1 MSHSNARRSLLA
13 VLVPALTSVMDPASA
28 VAEGESLRS
37 IGSPFAVDASAERLA
52 DEIVLTHD
60 SAFTYAQL
68 RTMRETGEPFYM
80 TEFPLPGGRY
90 VSLTLH
96 PISVMGENAGVLVV
110 KDTGVVSLTPQV
122 LTFSGHLTKDRR
134 TYAFLAVS
142 PSILNGYFVD
152 GDTAYYLSSG
162 DAQKA
167 TAGRALLAVG
177 HPVPSGNPVD
187 YLTRGPMTRAF
198 PEGGLTPGAPREA
211 LGRTDPQVRIADI
224 FVECDPSYTVQFDS
238 AEDAADYAITLFAAV
253 SDIYRRDLGA
263 ELRIPDGYLRIWET
277 EPPWGDPDLYVFI
290 EYWAGPSNPLQNVD
304 RALVHLLQAELGGG
318 LAYLGGLCSNANGY
332 ATCSVQGYFP
342 IPLQHVHPDN
352 VDPLVL
358 AHELGHNF
366 GSPHTF
372 DFNPPIPCV
381 DGSGPDQGTIMSYCF
396 LEIGMRFH
404 ARVQQFLRAC
414 MTSVD
419 CLEVIDLTPG
429 DYNHDTVLDELDLQA
444 ALTCINLEFE
454 AAGCME
460 TCDLDEDGRL
470 TPCDYDV
477 LLRLIDPGTPI
488 EDCNENGQNDCGEIA
503 AGLQE
508 DCNGNGVPDECDIDG
523 GTIGDCN
530 DNGVP
535 DDCEDCNE
543 NGFADECDID
553 LGTSQDCQPNELPDE
568 CDIADGTSEDF
579 NENGI
584 PDECD
589 PHMGTIHV
597 SISDPNCSSA
607 GPGSEGA
614 PFCDIQDAINASLS
628 TDLALVADGTY
639 TGSGNRNLVFGGRSI
654 TLRCESGPEGC
665 IIDIEG
671 EGRGFIFQHG
681 ETADSRLEGFTITNG
696 YVGTGGECGAEGG
709 GIHCEVSSPTIS
721 NCVISGNTSYSPCA
735 ANGGGISLEKSS
747 ATIRN
752 CVISGNVAINGTGGG
767 IFCMNSNPAIVDCV
781 IMGNSAA
788 RGGGVSWNVTSGGG
802 YMGYCPTIRNCTIV
816 GNSAESLAGGVYA
829 SWSGEP
835 EISSSILW
843 GNTAS
848 SAAQAKDSGNL
859 TISYSDIQDGWPGV
873 GNINADPLFEDD
885 YHLSE
890 GSECIDAGDPGFNGA
905 GSVDIDGG
913 VRVWD
918 GDGDGQA
925 VVDIGADEFGPTGL
939 APIPTVSECGLI
951 VMALLVLTAG
961 TIVFVRRVRPAARR

>member
-1 MSHSNARRSLLA
+1 MSYNQTRHLLLA
-13 VLVPALTSVMDPASA
+13 SLALAFVYVIDPGPAMARQEFSK
-28 VAEGESLRS
+28 S
-37 IGSPFAVDASAERLA
+37 ITSPFTVDGSADGQEDQL
-52 DEIVLTHD
+52 VLTYD
-60 SAFTYAQL
+60 SATSYAQL
-68 RTMRETGEPFYM
+68 RAMSDSKSPFHVTGFPLTRHRQVNLTLRPVSVISDGANVVIVRETG
-80 TEFPLPGGRY
+80 T
-90 VSLTLH
+90 VSL
-96 PISVMGENAGVLVV
+96 A
-110 KDTGVVSLTPQV
+110 PQV

-152 GDTAYYLSSG
+152 GDTVYFLSSG
-162 DAQKA
+162 DPRQAAVGK
-167 TAGRALLAVG
+167 ALLAVG
-177 HPVPSGNPVD
+177 HPVLSGNPVD
-187 YLTRGPMTRAF
+187 YLTRGPMTHVF
-198 PEGGLTPGAPREA
+198 PEDGLTPGAPGEA

-224 FVECDPSYTVQFDS
+224 FVEGDPSYTAQFDS

-277 EPPWGDPDLYVFI
+277 EPPWGDPDLYLFMD
-290 EYWAGPSNPLQNVD
+290 YWDSPSNPLQNVD

-332 ATCSVQGYFP
+332 ATSTVQGYFP

-352 VDPLVL
+352 DDPWIL

-396 LEIGMRFH
+396 GGIGMRFH
-404 ARVQQFLRAC
+404 GRVQQFLRAC

-419 CLEVIDLTPG
+419 CLEVIDLAPG

-444 ALTCINLEFE
+444 ALMCINLEFE

-488 EDCNENGQNDCGEIA
+488 EDCNDNGQNDCGEIA

-535 DDCEDCNE
+535 DDCEDCNG

-597 SISDPNCSSA
+597 SITDPNCSSA
-607 GPGSEGA
+607 GPGSEDE

-628 TDLALVADGTY
+628 TDVVLVADGTY
-639 TGSGNRNLVFGGRSI
+639 TGPGNRNLVFGGRSI

-671 EGRGFIFQHG
+671 EGRGFLFQDG
-681 ETADSRLEGFTITNG
+681 ETADARLEGFTITNG
-696 YVGTGGECGAEGG
+696 YVGTTGECGARGG

-721 NCVISGNTSYSPCA
+721 NC
-735 ANGGGISLEKSS
+735 
-747 ATIRN
+747 
-752 CVISGNVAINGTGGG
+752 
-767 IFCMNSNPAIVDCV
+767 
-781 IMGNSAA
+781 
-788 RGGGVSWNVTSGGG
+788 
-802 YMGYCPTIRNCTIV
+802 TIV
-816 GNSAESLAGGVYA
+816 GNRPSRSAVGSTPVGAA
-829 SWSGEP
+829 SRK
-835 EISSSILW
+835 
-843 GNTAS
+843 
-848 SAAQAKDSGNL
+848 SAAPS
-859 TISYSDIQDGWPGV
+859 
-873 GNINADPLFEDD
+873 F
-885 YHLSE
+885 
-890 GSECIDAGDPGFNGA
+890 GA
-905 GSVDIDGG
+905 
-913 VRVWD
+913 
-918 GDGDGQA
+918 
-925 VVDIGADEFGPTGL
+925 T
-939 APIPTVSECGLI
+939 
-951 VMALLVLTAG
+951 
-961 TIVFVRRVRPAARR
+961 RPAPAPKPRIRGI